1 MPAPKPAGP
10 AALAT
15 YAAWSIVH
23 FFTQSSFQRSFPRRL
38 TPSRNRPGWTCHHP
52 LPGARGLA
60 QTFSDQH
67 CSAHRQDKVG
77 AASPTHTPLHTGD
90 QQHSSRAPGAP
101 LAGAQGDVK
110 PAEQDGAA
118 RLALPL
124 PWENYFDSRF
134 LVGGCGAP
142 WGAGCHR
149 LRCAA
154 LSVLSVLL
162 PASVRLACTGAVC
175 E

>member
-90 QQHSSRAPGAP
+90 QQHSSRAPRASCRR
-101 LAGAQGDVK
+101 AGRCYAGR
-110 PAEQDGAA
+110 AGRGCSSGAA
-118 RLALPL
+118 AALGELFRQPL
-124 PWENYFDSRF
+124 P
-134 LVGGCGAP
+134 GGRS
-142 WGAGCHR
+142 WGALGSR
-149 LRCAA
+149 LPPPA
-154 LSVLSVLL
+154 LCRAQCFECSA
-162 PASVRLACTGAVC
+162 PSVRAPCMHWCSL
-175 E
+175 